1 MTAAGGPGGGP
12 SGGTAASVPGGGA
25 GVSAGLRRDRPPP
38 PGPVRPFRF
47 PPYERHRLANGLT
60 VVAAR
65 SRRAPLV
72 ALALVVPAGAAHDPP
87 GGGGTAALTA
97 ALLDEGTDGATALE
111 IADRVA
117 DLGGGLATGASRD
130 VAYLELEVLRD
141 QAGDAL
147 DLVSEL
153 ATRPTFPADELER
166 QRRRHLAELLRR
178 RTDPGRLADEHLA
191 RAIYGDGPYGRPLLG
206 DEPTL
211 AALGRDDVERF
222 HERFYGLAGSFLIAA
237 GDLEPAELF
246 AAAERALGGLGGGD
260 APALPDVDAPR
271 PDGVRVVVV
280 DRPHAAQTEL
290 RLGHAGVPRN
300 HPDFLTLAAV
310 NGILGGKFT
319 SRINLNLR
327 ERHGYTYGASSRF
340 AGRLGP
346 GPFVVR
352 TAVATPVAGAAAR
365 EVVGE
370 LERIREAEVDRE
382 ELDDAKSYLIG
393 TFPYTLQTVSGVADR
408 LETIAIHGLPADY
421 YEVFPQAVAAIDRAA
436 ILAAARRHLRPAE
449 LAIVAVGPA
458 AELEPQLRDLGEVRV
473 ETPGELTPPTPAAA
487 LGPEG

>member
-1 MTAAGGPGGGP
+1 MT
-12 SGGTAASVPGGGA
+12 
-25 GVSAGLRRDRPPP
+25 VSSAPPRRDRPPP
-38 PGPVRPFRF
+38 PGPVEPFRF
-47 PPYERHRLANGLT
+47 PSYERVRLANGLT

-72 ALALVVPAGAAHDPP
+72 ALALAFPAGAAYDPP
-87 GGGGTAALTA
+87 DGGGTAAMTA
-97 ALLDEGTDGATALE
+97 ALLDEGTDEASALE

-130 VAYLELEVLRD
+130 VAYLELEILRH
-141 QAGDAL
+141 QAADAL
-147 DLVSEL
+147 ELVAEL
-153 ATRPTFPADELER
+153 ATRPTFPAEELER

-178 RTDPGRLADEHLA
+178 RTDPGRLADEHLT
-191 RAIYGDGPYGRPLLG
+191 RAIYGDGPYGRPILG

-222 HERFYGLAGSFLIAA
+222 HRRGYGLAGAFLVAA
-237 GDLEPAELF
+237 GDLEPSEFF
-246 AAAERALGGLGGGD
+246 ATAERVLGGLPGGE
-260 APALPDVDAPR
+260 APALPDLAPER
-271 PDGVRVVVV
+271 PAGVRVVVV

-352 TAVATPVAGAAAR
+352 TAVATPVAGAAVR
-365 EVVGE
+365 EIVGE
-370 LERIREAEVDRE
+370 LERIRDEEVDRE
-382 ELDDAKSYLIG
+382 ELDDAKSYLVG

-408 LETIAIHGLPADY
+408 LETIVVHDLPADY
-421 YEVFPQAVAAIDRAA
+421 YETFPRAVAALDRARL
-436 ILAAARRHLRPAE
+436 LAAARRHLRPGE
-449 LAIVAVGPA
+449 LSIVAVGPA
-458 AELEPQLRDLGEVRV
+458 ADLEPQLRELGDLQV
-473 ETPGELTPPTPAAA
+473 ETPAARTPTPEPVPATP
-487 LGPEG
+487 LGPQA

>member
-1 MTAAGGPGGGP
+1 MTAPGG
-12 SGGTAASVPGGGA
+12 AD
-25 GVSAGLRRDRPPP
+25 RRDRPPA
-38 PGPVRPFRF
+38 PGPVEPFRF

-72 ALALVVPAGAAHDPP
+72 ALALVVPAGSAHDPQ
-87 GGGGTAALTA
+87 GGAGTAALTS

-130 VAYLELEVLRD
+130 VAYLELEVLRH
-141 QAGDAL
+141 QAVDAL
-147 DLVSEL
+147 ELVAEL
-153 ATRPTFPADELER
+153 ATRPTFPAEELER

-178 RTDPGRLADEHLA
+178 RSDPGRLADEHLA
-191 RAIYGDGPYGRPLLG
+191 RAIYGEAPYGRPLLG
-206 DEPTL
+206 DEATL
-211 AALGRDDVERF
+211 TALGRDDVERF
-222 HERFYGLAGSFLIAA
+222 HRAFYGLAGSFLVAA
-237 GDLEPAELF
+237 GDLAPADLF
-246 AAAERALGGLGGGD
+246 TAAERVLGGLPGGE
-260 APALPDVDAPR
+260 APASPAFEVLP

-290 RLGHAGVPRN
+290 RLGHSGVPRN

-340 AGRLGP
+340 AGRQGP

-352 TAVATPVAGAAAR
+352 TAVGTPVAGAAAR

-408 LETIAIHGLPADY
+408 LETIAIHDLRADY
-421 YEVFPQAVAAIDRAA
+421 YEVFPRAVAEIDRAA
-436 ILAAARRHLRPAE
+436 VLAAARRHLRPAE

-458 AELEPQLRDLGEVRV
+458 DELEPQLRGLGEVRV
-473 ETPGELTPPTPAAA
+473 ETAGEPAPAPEAAA
-487 LGPEG
+487 AATGLGPEA